1 MRNRLSFLRPRT
13 RTCDGEDG
21 EEIRPV
27 SQTAAD
33 RAAASG
39 TNLDFETMKEM
50 NDMKKRFLS
59 VLLCLVLVVGLLP
72 TVAFA
77 AGTDKAI
84 QLGTSGIAAGDE
96 VYYGIYNDGATD
108 YNVPWYA
115 LNTSGLMLS
124 KYALGTSLF
133 RNIADGPGYYAV
145 DEDGNA
151 SDSLLKRIMEGLYNG
166 TGTTLFTPLEQST
179 IKPTDIECP
188 MGGRGLTY
196 TVFGAHLFPLTLTEA
211 KAQGWIVGMYRAR
224 SITNPTGRDSAC
236 WTRSSI
242 FLYYDDDNNN
252 YNAMHYWEQD
262 FPPTSVVND
271 NGVRPAFNLNLNSVL
286 FTSAAMGGKAA
297 SGIGSGLTAV
307 TDYDGNEWK
316 LTLLDS
322 DRNFNAS
329 ASTGAVLTKK
339 YGYSDWTVDIT
350 YSGANTGEN
359 EYVSAMLVD
368 SSDNVL
374 YYGRLRN
381 IASNG
386 DSNGNLTISVPSG
399 LSAGAYSLHVF
410 SEQDN
415 GDYKTDYASA
425 FQTVT
430 LTVDN
435 TAPTLSAV
443 SATRSG
449 ETNATVKFTSDEAG
463 TYHYAVVERG
473 ATAPSIDTTAA
484 GTACTN
490 GENIIALTSLSGT
503 GAKDIYI
510 VAKDAVENVSDQLK
524 ITIPAP
530 IYSIAADPVTLDFGS
545 AAYGY
550 AAPAAQTVTIMNTGN
565 QQITLT
571 QPTASDYT
579 IGELSKTDLAA
590 GETATFTVQP
600 KAGIAVGNYD
610 ETLTIS
616 GSDGVSAQV
625 QLLFTVNKAEQTA
638 PAKPEL
644 DSRTKNSITL
654 KAIPDNAN
662 GAKAQYRMNDG
673 EWQDSPVFT
682 GLSSGTEY
690 SFTARYAE
698 TDSYAASPASEAATF
713 RTDSSGGYNPPV
725 YYTLTFETN
734 GGDKLSPVSGSY
746 NALIDLSKYTP
757 KRSGY
762 AFTGWYSDKGLTEK
776 ITSIRL
782 NGSKTVYAGWQAEQ
796 NPNTGANPF
805 TDVNTTDWFYN
816 DVMFVYE
823 KGLMLGT
830 SKTTFSPYG
839 TATRG
844 MMATILWRMEGSPAP
859 KGGNGFADVDAGKWY
874 ADAITWTA
882 ENGIFRGYDNNL
894 FMPEDP
900 ITREQLA
907 AIFYRYADFKGY
919 DTSVKGNLS
928 KFKDADKI
936 SDYAETAMQWAVGSG
951 LIKGRDNGTL
961 DPQGTATRAEIAA
974 MLHRFIEKYDLVQ
987 GTTSGGMTGWISRN
1001 RLQIPQT
1008 GDSSALGLWGFTL
1021 CASLAAF
1028 LALGTRQ
1035 LRRREEEAALQII
1048 EK

>member
-1 MRNRLSFLRPRT
+1 M
-13 RTCDGEDG
+13 
-21 EEIRPV
+21 
-27 SQTAAD
+27 
-33 RAAASG
+33 
-39 TNLDFETMKEM
+39 
-50 NDMKKRFLS
+50 
-59 VLLCLVLVVGLLP
+59 
-72 TVAFA
+72 
-77 AGTDKAI
+77 
-84 QLGTSGIAAGDE
+84 
-96 VYYGIYNDGATD
+96 
-108 YNVPWYA
+108 
-115 LNTSGLMLS
+115 
-124 KYALGTSLF
+124 
-133 RNIADGPGYYAV
+133 
-145 DEDGNA
+145 
-151 SDSLLKRIMEGLYNG
+151 
-166 TGTTLFTPLEQST
+166 TGTTDTTGFFSDNANYQLIDNGSNGLLLAEVITFSGVKLLNEVGGAEMTGGKTYDGKAVAYDDSAVSYTPTVS
-179 IKPTDIECP
+179 DVS
-188 MGGRGLTY
+188 LTY
-196 TVFGAHLFPLTLTEA
+196 TWQKLNGETYSDLT
-211 KAQGWIVGMYRAR
+211 
-224 SITNPTGRDSAC
+224 
-236 WTRSSI
+236 
-242 FLYYDDDNNN
+242 
-252 YNAMHYWEQD
+252 
-262 FPPTSVVND
+262 
-271 NGVRPAFNLNLNSVL
+271 
-286 FTSAAMGGKAA
+286 AAPKAA
-297 SGIGSGLTAV
+297 GS
-307 TDYDGNEWK
+307 YR
-316 LTLLDS
+316 LL
-322 DRNFNAS
+322 
-329 ASTGAVLTKK
+329 
-339 YGYSDWTVDIT
+339 
-350 YSGANTGEN
+350 
-359 EYVSAMLVD
+359 VSAVK
-368 SSDNVL
+368 
-374 YYGRLRN
+374 
-381 IASNG
+381 NG
-386 DSNGNLTISVPSG
+386 YTLGTQELAFTIS
-399 LSAGAYSLHVF
+399 
-410 SEQDN
+410 
-415 GDYKTDYASA
+415 
-425 FQTVT
+425 
-430 LTVDN
+430 
-435 TAPTLSAV
+435 
-443 SATRSG
+443 
-449 ETNATVKFTSDEAG
+449 
-463 TYHYAVVERG
+463 
-473 ATAPSIDTTAA
+473 
-484 GTACTN
+484 
-490 GENIIALTSLSGT
+490 
-503 GAKDIYI
+503 
-510 VAKDAVENVSDQLK
+510 
-524 ITIPAP
+524 
-530 IYSIAADPVTLDFGS
+530 
-545 AAYGY
+545 
-550 AAPAAQTVTIMNTGN
+550 
-565 QQITLT
+565 
-571 QPTASDYT
+571 
-579 IGELSKTDLAA
+579 
-590 GETATFTVQP
+590 P
-600 KAGIAVGNYD
+600 K
-610 ETLTIS
+610 
-616 GSDGVSAQV
+616 
-625 QLLFTVNKAEQTA
+625 EQTA

-698 TDSYAASPASEAATF
+698 TDNYNASPASEAAMF

-757 KRSGY
+757 TRSGY

-830 SKTTFSPYG
+830 SKTTFSPYK

-907 AIFYRYADFKGY
+907 AIFYRYADYKGY

>member
-1 MRNRLSFLRPRT
+1 
-13 RTCDGEDG
+13 
-21 EEIRPV
+21 
-27 SQTAAD
+27 
-33 RAAASG
+33 
-39 TNLDFETMKEM
+39 
-50 NDMKKRFLS
+50 MKKRFLS

-72 TVAFA
+72 TAAFA
-77 AGTDKAI
+77 AGSDTDKAI
-84 QLGTSGIAAGDE
+84 QLGTSGISGYDATSGYD
-96 VYYGIYNDGATD
+96 YIYFGNWTATD
-108 YNVPWYA
+108 TYTTSEPIKWRVLDTKTNTGSDGLFLLTDKLMGYINVPFDESFSSNAWQGSDAQTWCKSFYNSGFSEGETGA
-115 LNTSGLMLS
+115 VLATTKNDAAFTSE
-124 KYALGTSLF
+124 SLEF
-133 RNIADGPGYYAV
+133 A
-145 DEDGNA
+145 A
-151 SDSLLKRIMEGLYNG
+151 SDNILNGDMVFFLSAEEVENAAYGFTDNNARITNNDKIITDPDHDYAHWWLRS
-166 TGTTLFTPLEQST
+166 PST
-179 IKPTDIECP
+179 IVDHLGNNVFAGAVSNGGGVNAYAIGNKWCP
-188 MGGRGLTY
+188 
-196 TVFGAHLFPLTLTEA
+196 
-211 KAQGWIVGMYRAR
+211 
-224 SITNPTGRDSAC
+224 
-236 WTRSSI
+236 
-242 FLYYDDDNNN
+242 
-252 YNAMHYWEQD
+252 
-262 FPPTSVVND
+262 
-271 NGVRPAFNLNLNSVL
+271 RPAFNLNLNSVL
-286 FTSAAMGGKAA
+286 FTSAAEGGKPA
-297 SGIGSGLTAV
+297 SGMESGLTAV
-307 TDYDGNEWK
+307 SEYTGTEWK
-316 LTLLDS
+316 LTLLDNS
-322 DRNFNAS
+322 RTFNAATTAYDA
-329 ASTGAVLTKK
+329 ASK
-339 YGYSDWTVDIT
+339 TVT
-350 YSGANTGEN
+350 VAYSGATPKSATAPN
-359 EYVSAMLVD
+359 EYISAIIK
-368 SSDNVL
+368 DNSGSITH
-374 YYGRLRN
+374 YGRV
-381 IASNG
+381 AQPESANG
-386 DSNGNLTISVPSG
+386 TLQIDLSG
-399 LSAGAYSLHVF
+399 IDMTGRTLSVF
-410 SEQDN
+410 SEQYN
-415 GDYKTDYASA
+415 GDKKTDYASQPIEVPA
-425 FQTVT
+425 DRVNGYVVTNRLTNGVTSDGLPFAKTTENYTATLTAGDGYLLPATITVT
-430 LTVDN
+430 VGGTALT
-435 TAPTLSAV
+435 
-443 SATRSG
+443 
-449 ETNATVKFTSDEAG
+449 AG
-463 TYHYAVVERG
+463 TGYTYDSASG
-473 ATAPSIDTTAA
+473 KLTIPPSSITGDIAIEAA
-484 GTACTN
+484 G
-490 GENIIALTSLSGT
+490 
-503 GAKDIYI
+503 
-510 VAKDAVENVSDQLK
+510 VAFE
-524 ITIPAP
+524 
-530 IYSIAADPVTLDFGS
+530 YSIAAAPATLNFGS
-545 AAYGY
+545 IQTGY
-550 AAPAAQTVTIMNTGN
+550 TAPAAQLVTIENTGN
-565 QQITLT
+565 QQVTLN
-571 QPTASDYT
+571 QPTASNYT
-579 IGELSKTDLAA
+579 ISELSNTTLPY
-590 GETATFTVQP
+590 GNTVSLTVQP
-600 KAGIAVGNYD
+600 KAGLAVGNYD
-610 ETLTIS
+610 ETLTVS
-616 GSDGVSAQV
+616 GSNGVSAQV

-713 RTDSSGGYNPPV
+713 STNSSGGYNPPV

-757 KRSGY
+757 TRSGY

-894 FMPEDP
+894 FMPENP

-907 AIFYRYADFKGY
+907 AIFYRYADYKGY